1 MPASGH
7 RGDRHGC
14 RPGDPRV
21 QHGAERLLGYR
32 ASEIVGHATP
42 LRFHEPARINARKE
56 ALRAQLELGDADPSP
71 VQMLIEPSWLGQVRQ
86 VNYVRQ
92 DGSRVPVSIVVTEMR
107 SEQGEVSGYL
117 GIVQD
122 RTQSLEYE
130 TSLQQAKLVAEQAS
144 AAKGQFL
151 ANMSH
156 EIRTPMNA
164 ILGMLRL
171 LDKTALDA
179 QQRDYASKA
188 ERAAQSLLGLLND
201 ILDFSKIE
209 AGKMSLHPRAF
220 SVGRLLR

>member
-1 MPASGH
+1 MSTP
-7 RGDRHGC
+7 
-14 RPGDPRV
+14 RP
-21 QHGAERLLGYR
+21 
-32 ASEIVGHATP
+32 
-42 LRFHEPARINARKE
+42 K
-56 ALRAQLELGDADPSP
+56 QL
-71 VQMLIEPSWLGQVRQ
+71 LIEPSWLGQVRQ

-117 GIVQD
+117 SIVQD

-220 SVGRLLR
+220 SVGRLLG